1 VKNELKGGNPMG
13 LFDRIK
19 MRNDKKREFNEILK
33 SGGMS
38 VAFVRAKY
46 LGGHP
51 DLLGEKDGN
60 ITVNGQGLFFNDSL
74 TFDYIFIP
82 AEKISQAEFKTGE
95 QIAKNAF
102 FSRLL
107 ALGGFSF
114 AFNKNTRDKH
124 MYLTVSHYVNGIE
137 NTVLFETNSASKLAS
152 AMAKVRQDYA
162 KNNPK
167 ESNGDVPVSELIK
180 QISELKALGILTDEE
195 YAEKK
200 KDLLS
205 RF

>member
-1 VKNELKGGNPMG
+1 MDGGNLMR
-13 LFDRIK
+13 LLNEIK
-19 MRNDKKREFNEILK
+19 IRNDKKREFNEILK

-38 VAFVRAKY
+38 VAFSRAKY

-51 DLLGEKDGN
+51 DLLDEKDGY

-114 AFNKNTRDKH
+114 AFNKNTRDKR
-124 MYLTVSHYVNGIE
+124 MYLTVAHYENEIE
-137 NTVLFETNSASKLAS
+137 TTVLFESNNASKLAS
-152 AMAKVRQDYA
+152 ALAKVRQDYA

-167 ESNGDVPVSELIK
+167 ELNGDVPVAELIK
-180 QISELKALGILTDEE
+180 QISELKALGMLTDVE
-195 YAEKK
+195 YSEKK
-200 KDLLS
+200 RDLLS
-205 RF
+205 RI